1 MGQIVYLEKLGQG
14 QNQQREAP
22 PSEQTVYSVVANML
36 EAALQILQNPQA
48 VAKLRQLFRGG
59 QFARNIQQNQPQ
71 QQQKAGS
78 YNNLNY
84 YDVVANFI
92 KEAVSSIDNGLGNI
106 SIGGISPAPGI
117 SNRRQQ
123 TPYTGDFA
131 VNTKNKGIRQKD
143 TISFAKLNSPNFLPA
158 LKPPTESDLS
168 PTKSRTEA
176 NANPMRN
183 INPTNNQIA
192 NIIKTSL
199 FKAAENPIER
209 TQRSRAYTAR
219 ELGDILSAQPK
230 PGEDGYVIYGDLYN
244 LRQRALE
251 GISKMLSGGVPN
263 HLPANQYENIIKR
276 IADRKSDIRKFLSRT
291 EEGRA
296 LITIAALTDIIRNN
310 ETTNPLYWMGVSLL
324 AYYHDRIHKSL
335 ADQFGQEIAND
346 IMSVLIYSKFFDK
359 QQAGKEIDVPYLNI
373 KLVLNPPQV
382 GGNEPANPEPEK
394 GYKRIGQFGNYSI
407 IRKHDPQNPGVFDS
421 PNKLLAKVLQDYEN
435 AWTYNPGFRD
445 SIIRSPG
452 FIGIRRLFGVLR
464 DRYEEARTGGENL
477 PDLGRNL
484 THIAPSR
491 NYEQLQR
498 NFVQQFM
505 YPMALSNVEKVIHL
519 KDDGSTYIVF
529 NHNGKQYVMRADVK
543 FYHAQTN
550 PNAFGMP
557 AVAMPGVMGPAPQQ
571 PQQQQQG
578 QQQQG
583 QARSVLLV
591 DVMPAGPIVELNDNL
606 RKKLFPEDAAAK
618 RNILDITD
626 EVKTS
631 PNARAVAMVS
641 QQLIYMRNMM
651 SMVSAWAPFN
661 PYMMMYYQM
670 LNHQYNMAR
679 NMLESQYGQAIYVA
693 PNMHNWHTISPADID
708 NRIRAEIAGGLARQA
723 GDLGQAVARRIGHH
737 LMAELGIGQNVRN
750 LLKDVNDF
758 EQFRNTLVNA
768 LAGDQ
773 GKQNFVQRLFDEAK
787 NGNQYAQFI
796 IASLALLLPGRSDD
810 EPNPIAKAFAET
822 GIYSRIGGQVLSQFG
837 NDFIDMVREHRGFN
851 DNSYRHMINHIET
864 HMLAPFYQV
873 NRNFLT
879 RTINAYNQNQQQDQQ
894 QADQLWQQMKI
905 LNGQQLPGVW
915 LEGIKDDIAREFQ
928 NRWGP
933 VFQGLQIQYPQITLT
948 PNTPRP

>member
-106 SIGGISPAPGI
+106 SIGGISSAPGI
-117 SNRRQQ
+117 SNRKQQ

-143 TISFAKLNSPNFLPA
+143 TISFAKLNSPDFLPA

-209 TQRSRAYTAR
+209 AQRARAYTAR
-219 ELGDILSAQPK
+219 DLGDILSGHPK
-230 PGEDGYVIYGDLYN
+230 PEEDGYRIYGNLHE
-244 LRQRALE
+244 LRQRALSE
-251 GISKMLSGGVPN
+251 INGLLSGKAPLY
-263 HLPANQYENIIKR
+263 LPIGLLDIDKLQAIKNEFTQ
-276 IADRKSDIRKFLSRT
+276 FLSRT

-296 LITIAALTDIIRNN
+296 LITIVALTSTLRNN
-310 ETTNPLYWMGVSLL
+310 ETTNPLYWMGTALL
-324 AYYHDRIHKSL
+324 AHYHDRIHKSL
-335 ADQFGQEIAND
+335 ADKFGKDMAD
-346 IMSVLIYSKFFDK
+346 TIMASLIYSRFFDK
-359 QQAGKEIDVPYLNI
+359 ADAGNSIDVPYLGI
-373 KLVLNPPQV
+373 KLVHNPN
-382 GGNEPANPEPEK
+382 GGDIHPKDNPGIERYSK
-394 GYKRIGQFGNYSI
+394 IGQVGNYSI
-407 IRKHDPQNPGVFDS
+407 YRRHV
-421 PNKLLAKVLQDYEN
+421 PNRPNTFENSNELLAKIFQDFEN
-435 AWTYNPGFRD
+435 AYTYNPGFRD
-445 SIIRSPG
+445 AIIRG
-452 FIGIRRLFGVLR
+452 LGYIGMRRLFGALR
-464 DRYEEARTGGENL
+464 DRYEEARASGENL
-477 PDLGRNL
+477 VDLGRNI
-484 THIAPSR
+484 THTAPSR

-519 KDDGSTYIVF
+519 KDDGSTYIIF

-708 NRIRAEIAGGLARQA
+708 NRIRAEIAGELARQA
-723 GDLGQAVARRIGHH
+723 GVLGQAAARRIGHH
-737 LMAELGIGQNVRN
+737 LMAELGIGQNVRD

-758 EQFRNTLVNA
+758 EQFRNTLVKA
-768 LAGDQ
+768 LNNDQ
-773 GKQNFVQRLFDEAK
+773 SKQNFVQKLFEEAQ

-796 IASLALLLPGRSDD
+796 IASLALLLPGKSDD

-873 NRNFLT
+873 NRNFLI
-879 RTINAYNQNQQQDQQ
+879 RTINAYNQNQQQ
-894 QADQLWQQMKI
+894 ADQLWQQMRT
-905 LNGQQLPGVW
+905 LNGQQLPRVW
-915 LEGIKDDIAREFQ
+915 LEGIKDDMAREFQ

-933 VFQGLQIQYPQITLT
+933 VFQGLQIQYPRIRPTPTT
-948 PNTPRP
+948 PNNTPD